1 MAVQDKFADEML
13 TDEQLDGVAGGTRLE
28 TALVNSFFS
37 QYIQGKNLPIDI
49 TNANT
54 NLLQKEVLGQLLD
67 YYFKGKM
74 TYNIDVGENGTGV
87 GEGANEY
94 YFNGQKLDTTAL
106 LSAINNA
113 IVEKQNSSL

>member
-1 MAVQDKFADEML
+1 MADMDKYADEIL
-13 TDEQLDGVAGGTRLE
+13 SDDELDQVAGGTRLE
-28 TALVNSFFS
+28 TALANSFFS
-37 QYIQGKNLPIDI
+37 QYMQGKNLPIDI

-54 NLLQKEVLGQLLD
+54 NLLQKEVLGKLLD
-67 YYFKGKM
+67 YYFEGKM

-106 LSAINNA
+106 LSEINNA
-113 IVEKQNSSL
+113 IVEKQSKSL